1 MTEGS
6 AASWPNLTLVP
17 WGQPGCAFLVRPG
30 TVVDIPPGSAL
41 EAAYG
46 GSGNL
51 SSVIPAAQ
59 RGQGDDLDR
68 SCQHN

>member
-1 MTEGS
+1 LDY
-6 AASWPNLTLVP
+6 P
-17 WGQPGCAFLVRPG
+17 
-30 TVVDIPPGSAL
+30 

-46 GSGNL
+46 GSSNL

-68 SCQHN
+68 SAQAN